1 MKTATSPATVPWLL
15 RAALAA
21 AALAGAGC
29 HPRQPLPLTREGEW
43 AVARDAVTRRFVLY
57 DRFDHRATAT
67 ATHLSLPVREARARR
82 LAEWLGWTEQELA
95 ARLAQERTEYAAGE
109 EFLLSFYT
117 AESRGLQDLD
127 ADPSIW
133 RIALKV
139 DGADV
144 LASKVTALDSDAN
157 LLQLFPYVGPF
168 DVAFRLLF
176 PRPPSGEVS
185 GKAFT
190 VELASGVGK
199 LLLDFGE
206 PIAKPVD
213 RPWQPVPP
221 P

>member
-1 MKTATSPATVPWLL
+1 MTTPRGKATRSTVV

-21 AALAGAGC
+21 AAVASAGC

-43 AVARDAVTRRFVLY
+43 AVARDAATRRFVLY

-67 ATHLSLPVREARARR
+67 ATHLTLPVREARARR

-95 ARLAQERTEYAAGE
+95 ARLAQERSDYAAGE
-109 EFLLSFYT
+109 EFLIAFYT
-117 AESRGLQDLD
+117 AESRGQDLD
-127 ADPSIW
+127 AKPSIW

-144 LASKVTALDSDAN
+144 LPSKVQAVDSDAN
-157 LLQLFPYVGPF
+157 VVHLFPYIGPF
-168 DVAFRLLF
+168 EVVYRLVF
-176 PRPPSGEVS
+176 PRPAAGELLGRGFS
-185 GKAFT
+185 
-190 VELASGVGK
+190 VEIASGVGK
-199 LLLDFGE
+199 ILLDWSE
-206 PIAKPVD
+206 PVAKPID